1 MAIRVG
7 TSSWTDPTLLKSGW
21 YPPEADSAEQ
31 RLAYYAQRFP
41 VVEVDSS
48 YYALPSE
55 RNSVLWVQRTPDDFV
70 FNIKAFS
77 LMTGHGAAL
86 SRLPQVL
93 RDSLPPDF
101 GQGKRQIYMKDLPEP
116 AQRWIWEAFESALR
130 PLAEAGKLGAVLLQF
145 PPWFHISRESK
156 RYLEH
161 CRAMLPGLKLAVE
174 FRNRSWL
181 DGKNAPETLSLLADQ
196 GLTYVCVDEPQGFRS
211 SVPPVTAVTDPDLAM
226 VRFHGR
232 NAATWEARDV
242 GVTERFKYLYS
253 QDELSEWVPRVQQ
266 LAEQAEETHVLF
278 NNCYSDYGVRNAADL
293 AALLGSPSV

>member
-101 GQGKRQIYMKDLPEP
+101 GQGKRQIYMKDLP
-116 AQRWIWEAFESALR
+116 
-130 PLAEAGKLGAVLLQF
+130 
-145 PPWFHISRESK
+145 
-156 RYLEH
+156 
-161 CRAMLPGLKLAVE
+161 
-174 FRNRSWL
+174 
-181 DGKNAPETLSLLADQ
+181 
-196 GLTYVCVDEPQGFRS
+196 
-211 SVPPVTAVTDPDLAM
+211 
-226 VRFHGR
+226 
-232 NAATWEARDV
+232 
-242 GVTERFKYLYS
+242 
-253 QDELSEWVPRVQQ
+253 
-266 LAEQAEETHVLF
+266 
-278 NNCYSDYGVRNAADL
+278 
-293 AALLGSPSV
+293 